1 MILDFKDLS
10 PNRIYHTLTQTVV
23 PRPIAWV
30 LSKSPHGT
38 LNLAPFS
45 YFTAI
50 SSDPAILMYAVGQK
64 PTGEYKDSVVNV
76 EKNNELVIHI
86 ADSELAHDVT
96 QSAATLPNEA
106 SELDLLDL
114 NLVEFS
120 DFSLPR
126 IEKAKVAFG
135 CKLHKVVEMGE
146 LPMKL
151 VFVEV
156 TKAYIDDEIIQLDD
170 KGRSKVDAL
179 KLDPLARLGGA
190 EYANLKEVFKSARPQ

>member
-1 MILDFKDLS
+1 MILDFKELS
-10 PNRIYHTLTQTVV
+10 PNHVYHTLTQTVV

-30 LSKSPHGT
+30 LSKTAKGT
-38 LNLAPFS
+38 FNLAPFS

-76 EKNNELVIHI
+76 EATQELVIHI
-86 ADSELAHDVT
+86 ADSTLAHEVT
-96 QSAATLPNEA
+96 QSAASLPNDE

-114 NLVEFS
+114 SLVEFPGS
-120 DFSLPR
+120 ALPR
-126 IEKAKVAFG
+126 LEKAKVAFA

-156 TKAYIDDEIIQLDD
+156 KHAYIDDKIVQVDE
-170 KGRSKVDAL
+170 KGRSKIDAL

-190 EYANLKEVFKSARPQ
+190 EFASLGEVFKSARPK

>member
-1 MILDFKDLS
+1 MILNFKDLS

-30 LSKSPHGT
+30 LSKNTQGT

-64 PTGEYKDSVVNV
+64 PSGEYKDSVVNV
-76 EKNNELVIHI
+76 EENNELVIHI

-96 QSAATLPNEA
+96 QSAATLPNDQ

-114 NLVEFS
+114 RLVEFS
-120 DFSLPR
+120 GFGLPR

-135 CKLHKVVEMGE
+135 CKLHQVVEMGE

-156 TKAYIDDEIIQLDD
+156 TQAYIDDEIIQLDE

-190 EYANLKEVFKSARPQ
+190 EYANLKAVFKSARPQ

>member
-1 MILDFKDLS
+1 MILNFKDLS

-30 LSKSPHGT
+30 LSKNTQGT

-64 PTGEYKDSVVNV
+64 PSGEYKDSVVNV
-76 EKNNELVIHI
+76 EENNELVIHI

-96 QSAATLPNEA
+96 QSAATLPNDQ

-114 NLVEFS
+114 RLVEFS
-120 DFSLPR
+120 GFGLPR

-135 CKLHKVVEMGE
+135 CKLHQVVEMGE

-156 TKAYIDDEIIQLDD
+156 TQAYIDDENIQLDE

-190 EYANLKEVFKSARPQ
+190 EYANLKAVFKSARPQ

>member
-1 MILDFKDLS
+1 MILDFKELS
-10 PNRIYHTLTQTVV
+10 PNHVYHTLTQTVV

-30 LSKSPHGT
+30 LSKTTKGT
-38 LNLAPFS
+38 FNLAPFS

-76 EKNNELVIHI
+76 EATQELVIHI
-86 ADSELAHDVT
+86 ADSTLAHEVT
-96 QSAATLPNEA
+96 QSAASLPNDE

-114 NLVEFS
+114 SLVEFPGS
-120 DFSLPR
+120 ALPR
-126 IEKAKVAFG
+126 LEKAKVAFA

-156 TKAYIDDEIIQLDD
+156 KHAFIDDKIVQVGE
-170 KGRSKVDAL
+170 KGRSKIDAL

-190 EYANLKEVFKSARPQ
+190 EFASLGEVFKSARPK

>member
-1 MILDFKDLS
+1 MILDFKELS
-10 PNRIYHTLTQTVV
+10 PNHIYHTLTQTVV

-30 LSKSPHGT
+30 LSKTAKGT

-76 EKNNELVIHI
+76 EATQELVIHI
-86 ADSELAHDVT
+86 ADSSLAHEVT
-96 QSAATLPNEA
+96 QSAASLPNDE

-114 NLVEFS
+114 AVC
-120 DFSLPR
+120 DFPGSTLPR
-126 IEKAKVAFG
+126 IEKAKVAFA

-156 TKAYIDDEIIQLDD
+156 THAYIGDEIVQLDD

-190 EYANLKEVFKSARPQ
+190 EFASLGEVFKSARPK